1 MLIEATIEGNLWTT
15 DFTMDFPSP
24 PLKYKDVFG
33 PLSIQ
38 ESVFHLT
45 VFINPVC
52 FPPKET

>member
-1 MLIEATIEGNLWTT
+1 MPIEATIEGNLWTT
-15 DFTMDFPSP
+15 DFMMDFFF
-24 PLKYKDVFG
+24 LKYKDVFG